1 MWVFEKNAMEWSN
14 GIPLELYSIGIPSNG
29 NWHLKSCTCLH
40 CRLDLTQVNTLCHFV
55 YAPDG
60 EIFCLH
66 MCEYCNSSLINN
78 SLVHDDV
85 STGRHKLLHNS
96 VSSVLGN

>member
-1 MWVFEKNAMEWSN
+1 MQWNGAMEFHWSS
-14 GIPLELYSIGIPSNG
+14 IPLEFQAMETGIS
-29 NWHLKSCTCLH
+29 KAARLH